1 MADVRSGDDVARIVA
16 EHHQAVYRYAYRL
29 TGSVH
34 DAEDLTQE
42 VFLVAQR
49 KIGQLRNMDVAK
61 SWLFAILRNCFL
73 RDRQRK
79 RPVAAADLELNVDSV
94 TSYPL

>member
-1 MADVRSGDDVARIVA
+1 M
-16 EHHQAVYRYAYRL
+16 

-42 VFLVAQR
+42 VFLIAQR
-49 KIGQLRNMDVAK
+49 KIGQLRNMDMAK

-73 RDRQRK
+73 KDRQRQ

-94 TSYPL
+94 PASPLEGGD

>member
-1 MADVRSGDDVARIVA
+1 MADVRSGGDVATLVA

-42 VFLVAQR
+42 VFLAAQR
-49 KIGQLRNMDVAK
+49 KMGQLRNIDAAK

-73 RDRQRK
+73 KDRNANGRR
-79 RPVAAADLELNVDSV
+79 RPRIGS
-94 TSYPL
+94 